1 MLNLPKIYLQNGLNN
16 LFKAIGE
23 LLNLNKNCSLDLET
37 LGIIQSNNNIVFH
50 IPIRLKKDF
59 IFKNKVSVRGLMLKT
74 IDKSLNLTNVNFNMN
89 TTTNNNNRYI
99 TLLNKSSLNNTK
111 IENSQ

>member
-23 LLNLNKNCSLDLET
+23 NLNSNKNCSLDLET
-37 LGIIQSNNNIVFH
+37 LGILRSNNNIVFH
-50 IPIRLKKDF
+50 IPVRVKKDS

-74 IDKSLNLTNVNFNMN
+74 IDKSLNLSNFNFNMN
-89 TTTNNNNRYI
+89 TTTNNNRNYM